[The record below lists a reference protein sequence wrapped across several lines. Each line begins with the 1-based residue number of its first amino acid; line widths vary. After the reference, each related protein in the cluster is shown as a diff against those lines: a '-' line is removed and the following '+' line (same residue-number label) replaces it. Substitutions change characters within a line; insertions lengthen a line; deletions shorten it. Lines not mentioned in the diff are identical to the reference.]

1 MIIGQTNNLIDK
13 LTNWF
18 KEELPTLSQL
28 LVEESPDNVLPEYK
42 DYKTGFIDVFKLN
55 TYPTLIVGIGQRRP
69 EEMFSTIY
77 SFDIVSVN
85 KSSDKEQMVKDGYLL
100 SDSLVYLIKNNP
112 HLYGEILNSEIQ
124 TIEYFQTDSMFISA
138 ISLLVEVEEGEI

>member
-1 MIIGQTNNLIDK
+1 MIIGQTNNLIEN
-13 LTNWF
+13 LTAWF
-18 KEELPTLSQL
+18 KETLPTLSQL
-28 LVEESPDNVLPEYK
+28 LVEESPDNILPEYK

-55 TYPTLIVGIGQRRP
+55 TYPTLIIGVGQRKP
-69 EEMFSTIY
+69 EETFSNIY

-85 KSSDKEQMVKDGYLL
+85 KSSNKEQMVKEGYLL

-112 HLYGEILNSEIQ
+112 HLYGGVLNSVIQ
-124 TIEYFQTDSMFISA
+124 TVEYFQTDSMFISA